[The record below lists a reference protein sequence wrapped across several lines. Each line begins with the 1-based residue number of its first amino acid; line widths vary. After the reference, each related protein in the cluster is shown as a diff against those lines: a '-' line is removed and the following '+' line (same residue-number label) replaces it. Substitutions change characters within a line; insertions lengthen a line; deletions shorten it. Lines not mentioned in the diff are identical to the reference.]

1 MLICP
6 HLRAYFFNR
15 KKSGEREEKMKD
27 KIKFGNT
34 ELDIDGISVNNN
46 SLVIT
51 FLGGD
56 IADIESKFRVGQ
68 DGLETIQQIGSEGT
82 VTATHELYDT
92 FTAINK
98 RIEAG
103 ILEDGSKVDLVE
115 VVLYPES
122 KVEAEI
128 RHLKTRISATEE
140 VTDTL
145 LMEQLA

>member
-1 MLICP
+1 
-6 HLRAYFFNR
+6 
-15 KKSGEREEKMKD
+15 MKD
-27 KIKFGNT
+27 KIKFANT

-46 SLVIT
+46 ALVIT
-51 FLGGD
+51 FLGAD
-56 IADIESKFRVGQ
+56 IVDIESKFRIGQ

-82 VTATHELYDT
+82 VTATHELYDI

-103 ILEDGSKVDLVE
+103 TLDDGSKVDIVE

-128 RHLKTRISATEE
+128 RHLTTRISAAEE